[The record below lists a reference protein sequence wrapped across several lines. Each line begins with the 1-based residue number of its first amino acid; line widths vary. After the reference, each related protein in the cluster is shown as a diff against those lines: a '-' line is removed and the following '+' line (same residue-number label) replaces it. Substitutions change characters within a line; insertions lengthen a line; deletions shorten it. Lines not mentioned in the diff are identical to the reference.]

1 MIEHDLKY
9 CPKCRDEYRP
19 EIETCATCA
28 LPLIQGA
35 DLAAMENKQGDS
47 CRVRKGALTQDDQ
60 LVVIFQAS
68 LPEIKHLKSL
78 LEAEQIGTLICKD
91 SQACG
96 SGGGC
101 APKFQ
106 LQVRQEE
113 EQDALQVLAEEHR
126 RVTVL
131 AEHDVTHAE
140 AVFNPEAEEA
150 VCPACGFAFATTITT
165 CPDCGLCFG

>member
-19 EIETCATCA
+19 EIERCATCA
-28 LPLIQGA
+28 IPLVWGA
-35 DLAAMENKQGDS
+35 ELAASVAGGDA
-47 CRVRKGALTQDDQ
+47 RQNRKGALTPDDE
-60 LVVIFQAS
+60 LVVIFQGA
-68 LPEIKHLKSL
+68 LNDLKHLKDL
-78 LEAEQIGTLICKD
+78 LEAERIGAMISKEAGGCA
-91 SQACG
+91 S
-96 SGGGC
+96 GGC

-113 EQDALQVLAEEHR
+113 VRDGLQVLAQEHR
-126 RVTVL
+126 RATAL
-131 AEHDVTHAE
+131 AEHDATHAG

-150 VCPACGFAFATTITT
+150 VCPACGFAFATTTTT

>member
-9 CPKCRDEYRP
+9 CPKCREEYRQ
-19 EIETCATCA
+19 EAETCATCA
-28 LPLIQGA
+28 LPLVLGA
-35 DLAAMENKQGDS
+35 DLAAMEKGGARRN
-47 CRVRKGALTQDDQ
+47 RKGALTPDDQ

-68 LPEIKHLKSL
+68 LADLKHLKVL
-78 LEAEQIGTLICKD
+78 LDGERIGAMISKEGGGCA
-91 SQACG
+91 S
-96 SGGGC
+96 GGC

-113 EQDALQVLAEEHR
+113 VQDALQVLAEEHR
-126 RVTVL
+126 RATVL
-131 AEHDVTHAE
+131 AEHDAAHAE

-150 VCPACGFAFATTITT
+150 VCPACGFAFATTTTT